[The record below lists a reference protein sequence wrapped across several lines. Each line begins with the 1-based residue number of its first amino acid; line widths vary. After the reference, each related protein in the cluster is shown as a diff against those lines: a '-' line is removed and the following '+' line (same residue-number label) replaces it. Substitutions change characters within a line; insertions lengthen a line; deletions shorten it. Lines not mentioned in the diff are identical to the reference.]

1 MSAGGRKGDA
11 PEAGHDHAGHDH
23 DHPHDHAHGGGA
35 HDHAHAAHDH
45 AGHDHDHDHAGHD
58 HAGHSHAPTV
68 SAGNER
74 VVLTGFLLTAGFM
87 IAEVIAGLLSGS
99 LALIADAGHM
109 LTDAAAL
116 LLAWAA
122 FRFGR
127 RASDGKRTFGY
138 MRLEVVAGLINAV
151 TLFALVGWIIFE
163 AIQRFMTPHEVLAGP
178 MFVVA
183 VLGLLV
189 NVTVFFV
196 LSRGEKEHV
205 NIRGAM
211 VHVVGDLLGSVAA
224 IAAAIVIW
232 VTGWMPIDPILS
244 VLVSLLVLRSA
255 WKLFGNSL
263 HILMEGTPGNVVVE
277 DLGPALV
284 AEIPGLDAV
293 RHIHVWSITSGKPV
307 ATLEIALQPGA
318 DPGTVTQAVKDA
330 LSAEYGITHA
340 TVEIVWDPAAPS
352 CALAED
358 GVP

>member
-1 MSAGGRKGDA
+1 MALGSKEQGPMAHRHDHAGHEHADPDHAEHEHHDGHDHT
-11 PEAGHDHAGHDH
+11 GHDHAGHDH
-23 DHPHDHAHGGGA
+23 SD
-35 HDHAHAAHDH
+35 
-45 AGHDHDHDHAGHD
+45 HD

-74 VVLTGFLLTAGFM
+74 VVLIGFLLTAGFM
-87 IAEVIAGLLSGS
+87 LAEVVAGLLSGS

-151 TLFALVGWIIFE
+151 TLFALVAWIVYE

-178 MFVVA
+178 MFIVA
-183 VLGLLV
+183 VLGFV
-189 NVTVFFV
+189 INVTVFLV
-196 LSRGEKEHV
+196 LSRGDKEHV

-211 VHVVGDLLGSVAA
+211 VHVLGDLLGSVAA
-224 IAAAIVIW
+224 IVAAVTIW
-232 VTGWMPIDPILS
+232 LTGWMPIDPILS

-255 WKLFGNSL
+255 WKLFRSSL
-263 HILMEGTPGNVVVE
+263 HILMEGTPGNVVIE
-277 DLGPALV
+277 DLGKALV
-284 AEIPGLDAV
+284 AEVPGLAAV
-293 RHIHVWSITSGKPV
+293 RHVHVWSITSGRPV
-307 ATLEIALQPGA
+307 ATLEIMLAPGA
-318 DPGTVTQAVKDA
+318 NASAVTQAVKQA
-330 LSAEYGITHA
+330 LGADYGITHS
-340 TVEIVWDPAAPS
+340 TVEIVWDADAPS
-352 CALAED
+352 CALAPD